1 MSKEMTALKFYLEME
16 KHGRLTAVTSAIF
29 GSNKSQ
35 QVLDGSTAVNLLKSI
50 HVPDLKSKFSMRGTQ
65 LRHMI
70 ST

>member
-1 MSKEMTALKFYLEME
+1 MSKEMTALKFYFRNGETWTINRR
-16 KHGRLTAVTSAIF
+16 HIAIF

-50 HVPDLKSKFSMRGTQ
+50 HVLDLKSKFSMRETQ